1 MKLEKRYDARAELEL
16 IEKAKKGDERAFSEL
31 VRQFEDI
38 VFSFAFKVCR
48 DREKATETAQD
59 TFVNVYLK
67 LDQFDGKAK
76 FSTWLYSIVTNNCLM
91 KRRRTKLEEAS
102 FSIDDKIPD
111 RRQDQKIEIPS
122 WEGGPAEKLLTD
134 ELKGILDKAIMKL
147 PMDYR
152 VVFVLRDIENLPGEE
167 VAEILNLSLPA
178 VKSRLRR
185 ARLSLRNELQPYVE

>member
-1 MKLEKRYDARAELEL
+1 
-16 IEKAKKGDERAFSEL
+16 
-31 VRQFEDI
+31 
-38 VFSFAFKVCR
+38 
-48 DREKATETAQD
+48 
-59 TFVNVYLK
+59 
-67 LDQFDGKAK
+67 
-76 FSTWLYSIVTNNCLM
+76 M

-122 WEGGPAEKLLTD
+122 WEVGPAEKLLTD

-152 VVFVLRDIENLPGEE
+152 VVFVLRDIESLPGEE
-167 VAEILNLSLPA
+167 VAEILNISLPA

-185 ARLSLRNELQPYVE
+185 ARLFLRNELQPYVE